1 MSKVTSNINSSTDI
15 TSRFC
20 FNCGQ
25 KLKADASFCTEFG
38 SIIEATQTGPTTVPQ
53 QYYPPQVKRKPSY
66 AYVFFIA
73 FSAIGVII
81 AAVIFFISGAWLYQA
96 SLWIIGISL
105 GVGSL
110 FSGLLTPVKEIGMM
124 IFIVFISY
132 AFIIGALFAA
142 TTIFSF
148 TMEQYIILLKVS
160 LVPVA
165 ISFVAGLIVRIL
177 VEVTL
182 KKE

>member
-1 MSKVTSNINSSTDI
+1 MSKENIEADKLTEVNSL
-15 TSRFC
+15 FC

-25 KLKADASFCTEFG
+25 KLKANASFCTECG
-38 SIIEATQTGPTTVPQ
+38 STIETTQTDPTTLPQ
-53 QYYPPQVKRKPSY
+53 QYLPPQVKRKPSY
-66 AYVFFIA
+66 AFVFFIA
-73 FSAIGVII
+73 LSAIGVVI

-110 FSGLLTPVKEIGMM
+110 FSGLLTPIKEIGMR
-124 IFIVFISY
+124 ILIVSLSY
-132 AFIIGALFAA
+132 GIIIGLLFAA

-148 TMEQYIILLKVS
+148 TMDDYIILLKVS

-165 ISFVAGLIVRIL
+165 ICFVSGLIVRII